1 MGFEFEKVKKYYA
14 ELEERKLLIPVKA
27 ETSYSGT
34 HGKLRFYYQDQEVP
48 PEKVIFINYQA
59 YMITDINKILEV
71 VNQLE
76 TEAEERQRKME
87 ELWKAYEQSLVQKYN
102 RALNICE
109 IVPVPKP
116 PKRGNEKAFLAW
128 LKKLITTPEIS
139 ELRSLTF
146 ELLDHSATCKK
157 FDLDLSKIRY
167 YTWNVVYSGRGRYS
181 VAVYFIPRADQN
193 KRILL
198 ATGAA
203 MSTDPRDF
211 SLYNIIWREEN

>member
-48 PEKVIFINYQA
+48 PEKVIFINYQP
-59 YMITDINKILEV
+59 YMVADIAKITEIINKL
-71 VNQLE
+71 
-76 TEAEERQRKME
+76 EAEEEERRKKLE
-87 ELWKAYEQSLVQKYN
+87 EMWKNYEQGLVQKYN
-102 RALNICE
+102 RALNLCE
-109 IVPVPKP
+109 IIPTPKP
-116 PKRGNEKAFLAW
+116 PKRGNEKAFLTW

-139 ELRSLTF
+139 ELRSITF
-146 ELLDHSATCKK
+146 ELQDHPAACKK
-157 FDLDLSKIRY
+157 FGLDLSKIRY

-181 VAVYFIPRADQN
+181 VAIYFVPRADQN

-211 SLYNIIWREEN
+211 SLYNVIWREE